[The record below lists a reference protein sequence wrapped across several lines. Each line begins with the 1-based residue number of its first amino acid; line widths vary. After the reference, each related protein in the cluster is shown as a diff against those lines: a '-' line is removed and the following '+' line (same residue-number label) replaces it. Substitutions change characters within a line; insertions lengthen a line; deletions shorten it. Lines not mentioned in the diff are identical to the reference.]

1 VPSRAAEDA
10 DNAERSLDTVS
21 RLLGRAPGIRDA
33 ARRVARPDTSVAA
46 GILASRLAG
55 LARVSLFSAFFGQV
69 SEAADAFNAA
79 FRIPNLLQNLFGEGA
94 LSGSFI
100 PVHAGLRARGE
111 DEAAAQMA
119 RTAFAILM
127 LLMSVLVLA
136 GVAATPVLV
145 DAIAPGFDES
155 KRDLTIRLVRVLFP
169 GAGLLVA
176 AAWCLGV
183 LNSHGKFLL
192 SYTSG
197 VAWNAGM
204 IGALLLFGPGRQLSS
219 LAWYLAWGSVV
230 GSFLQFAVQA
240 PLAFRLTRGGG
251 ALGLTAPVR
260 RAIDSFM
267 PVLVSRGAVQLSGY
281 VDTLIAS
288 WLPTGAVTGL
298 TNAQLLYTLP
308 VSLFG
313 ISISAAELPALSG
326 EAARDAMD
334 ALRARI
340 DAGLAR
346 LAFFVVPS
354 AVAFAALGDV
364 LAAALLQ
371 RGRFRPQDSI
381 YLWGILAGSSIGLL
395 ATTMA
400 RLYSVAHYALGDTR
414 RPLRYALVRLTAVT
428 ALGFLF
434 AIVLPPRQGVA
445 REWGAAGLT
454 ASAGIAGWSEFA
466 LLRRS
471 LNARVGR
478 TGLHAGYTGKL
489 WAAGALGAAAGWT
502 IKLML
507 PPLDPTLRGIVV
519 LGSFGLVYLAVVS
532 LLHVPLAGLRRR

>member
-1 VPSRAAEDA
+1 MPS
-10 DNAERSLDTVS
+10 S
-21 RLLGRAPGIRDA
+21 IRDR
-33 ARRVARPDTSVAA
+33 ARRLARPETSVAA
-46 GILASRLAG
+46 GILLSRVAG

-111 DEAAAQMA
+111 HDAAAQTA
-119 RTAFAILM
+119 RTVFA
-127 LLMSVLVLA
+127 LLALAMSVLVLA
-136 GVAATPVLV
+136 GVLAAPLLV
-145 DAIAPGFDES
+145 DAVAPGFS
-155 KRDLTIRLVRVLFP
+155 GTKRELTVRLVRILFP
-169 GAGLLVA
+169 GAGLLVTS
-176 AAWCLGV
+176 AWCLGV
-183 LNSHGKFLL
+183 LNSHGRFLL
-192 SYTSG
+192 SYTAP
-197 VAWNAGM
+197 VAWNAAM
-204 IGALLLFGPGRQLSS
+204 IATLAIFGGHEQLST
-219 LAWYLAWGSVV
+219 LARYLAWGSVA

-240 PLAFRLTRGGG
+240 PTAFALSRGGSRAI
-251 ALGLTAPVR
+251 ALSVPVR
-260 RAIDSFM
+260 QAVRNFT
-267 PVLVSRGAVQLSGY
+267 PVLVSRGAVQLTGY
-281 VDTLIAS
+281 VDAMIAS
-288 WLPTGAVTGL
+288 LLPTGAVTAL
-298 TNAQLLYTLP
+298 TNAQILYTLP

-313 ISISAAELPALSG
+313 VAISAAELPAMSG
-326 EAARDAMD
+326 DAARDMGPEGRAG

-340 DAGLAR
+340 DAGLTR

-400 RLYSVAHYALGDTR
+400 RLYSVAHYALGDTK

-428 ALGFLF
+428 TLGFLC
-434 AIVLPPRQGVA
+434 AIVLPPRLGIA

-454 ASAGIAGWSEFA
+454 GSAGVAGWIEFA

-478 TGLHAGYTGKL
+478 TGLRAGYTAKL
-489 WAAGALGAAAGWT
+489 WTAGAAGAAAGWG

-519 LGSFGLVYLAVVS
+519 LGAFGVVYLGAAAV
-532 LLHVPLAGLRRR
+532 LRVPLALSRRH

>member
-10 DNAERSLDTVS
+10 DNAERSPDTVS

-240 PLAFRLTRGGG
+240 PVAFRLTRGGG
-251 ALGLTAPVR
+251 ALGFTAPVR
-260 RAIDSFM
+260 RAIDNFM

-326 EAARDAMD
+326 EAARDAVD

-434 AIVLPPRQGVA
+434 AIVLPPRLGVA

-454 ASAGIAGWSEFA
+454 ASAGIAGWIEFA

-489 WAAGALGAAAGWT
+489 WAAGAVGAAAAWT
-502 IKLML
+502 IKLVL

-519 LGSFGLVYLAVVS
+519 LGGFGLVYLAVVR
-532 LLHVPLAGLRRR
+532 LLHVPLAGLRRG

>member
-1 VPSRAAEDA
+1 
-10 DNAERSLDTVS
+10 
-21 RLLGRAPGIRDA
+21 
-33 ARRVARPDTSVAA
+33 
-46 GILASRLAG
+46 
-55 LARVSLFSAFFGQV
+55 
-69 SEAADAFNAA
+69 
-79 FRIPNLLQNLFGEGA
+79 
-94 LSGSFI
+94 
-100 PVHAGLRARGE
+100 
-111 DEAAAQMA
+111 
-119 RTAFAILM
+119 
-127 LLMSVLVLA
+127 
-136 GVAATPVLV
+136 
-145 DAIAPGFDES
+145 
-155 KRDLTIRLVRVLFP
+155 
-169 GAGLLVA
+169 
-176 AAWCLGV
+176 
-183 LNSHGKFLL
+183 
-192 SYTSG
+192 
-197 VAWNAGM
+197 
-204 IGALLLFGPGRQLSS
+204 
-219 LAWYLAWGSVV
+219 
-230 GSFLQFAVQA
+230 
-240 PLAFRLTRGGG
+240 
-251 ALGLTAPVR
+251 
-260 RAIDSFM
+260 
-267 PVLVSRGAVQLSGY
+267 
-281 VDTLIAS
+281 
-288 WLPTGAVTGL
+288 VTGL

-326 EAARDAMD
+326 EAARDAVD

-434 AIVLPPRQGVA
+434 AIVLPPRLGIA

-454 ASAGIAGWSEFA
+454 ASAGIAGWIEFA

-489 WAAGALGAAAGWT
+489 WAAGSAGAAAAWT

-519 LGSFGLVYLAVVS
+519 LGGFGLVYLAVVS